1 MKPTARHQYFL
12 RGIRVSL
19 SGTKQK
25 FNIFNLHQLF
35 NKLIDFLRYYKFKN
49 EQNMKCSVCL
59 HLAILLCFGLTAS
72 AQKNDLPGNINNG
85 TFNPS
90 TLLWYSEPAKKWEDA
105 LPVGNGRLGAM
116 VFGNNAEERIQLNEE
131 TYWSGGPYSTV
142 VKGGYKVLPEIQKLV
157 FEEKYLAAHNLFG
170 RNLMGYPVEQMKY
183 QCLANLHLFF
193 KNQESI
199 SRYKRW
205 LDLESGISGV
215 SYMANGITYQREVF
229 ASAPDQVIIVRI
241 TADKPGSISFTANLR
256 GERNQTHS
264 NYATDYFKMDPYG
277 NDGLILTGKS
287 ADYMGVE
294 GKIKYDAR
302 IKAVIE
308 GGTIK
313 TDDVNLVIE
322 NANAVTIYFAAA
334 TNFVNYKDVSADQHQ
349 RVNDYFKAIENKN
362 YKTILDSAMADY
374 KKYFSRVS
382 LQLPNTAN
390 SFLPTPERVKKIQ
403 TESDPSMAALSY
415 QFGRYLMIGSSR
427 PGTEPANLQGI
438 WNDNMNPAWDSK
450 YTTNINTQMN
460 YWPVESGNLSEC
472 AEPLVRLIKEITDQG
487 TQVAREH
494 YGAKGWVLHQN
505 TDIWRVAAP
514 MDGPTWGTFTV
525 GGAWLCTHLW
535 EHYQYTM
542 DNNFLKETYPL
553 IEGSV
558 QFFMDFLVPHPN
570 GKWLVTN
577 PSTSPENFPDGGG
590 NKPYFDEVTA
600 GFREGTT
607 ICAGSSIDMQILY
620 DLFGYYIE
628 ASKVLGKE
636 GTFIQQVKSAREK
649 LVPPQIGKDGSLQ
662 EWADDW
668 KSLEKNHRHFSHMY
682 GLYPGKVLYE
692 KRTPALMEACKKVL
706 EERGDGATGWSR
718 AWKMALWAR
727 LGDGNRANKIY
738 KGYLKE
744 QCTVSLFALCG
755 KAMQVDGSFGVTA
768 AVTEMLMQSHD
779 GFIKLLPALPD
790 EWRDGEFKGLCA
802 RGGFELDFIWK
813 NKMVKKL
820 SILSKAGTDC
830 NIEFKPGMKLSRNGK
845 KIAFKKLA
853 NSIIEFKT
861 IPGVVY
867 QVDYTPDHL

>member
-1 MKPTARHQYFL
+1 
-12 RGIRVSL
+12 
-19 SGTKQK
+19 
-25 FNIFNLHQLF
+25 
-35 NKLIDFLRYYKFKN
+35 
-49 EQNMKCSVCL
+49 MKCS
-59 HLAILLCFGLTAS
+59 AFLCFAVLACS
-72 AQKNDLPGNINNG
+72 VLRAQNEVFPAKIN
-85 TFNPS
+85 THSFNPA
-90 TLLWYSEPAKKWEDA
+90 TLLWYDAPAKKWDEA

-116 VFGNNAEERIQLNEE
+116 VFGKNGEERIQLNEE

-142 VKGGYKVLPEIQKLV
+142 VKGGYKVLPEIQKKV

-193 KNQESI
+193 KNQDSVTD
-199 SRYKRW
+199 YKRW
-205 LDLESGISGV
+205 LDLETGISGV
-215 SYMANGITYQREVF
+215 SYTADGITYQREVL
-229 ASAPDQVIIVRI
+229 ASTPDQVIVVRI
-241 TADKPGSISFTANLR
+241 TANKPGSISFTANLR
-256 GERNQTHS
+256 GERNQVHS

-277 NDGLILTGKS
+277 DDGLILAGKS

-294 GKIKYDAR
+294 GKLKYEAR
-302 IKAVIE
+302 IKAVPE
-308 GGTIK
+308 GGTMK

-322 NANAVTIYFAAA
+322 NANSVTLYFAAA

-349 RVNDYFKAIENKN
+349 RVNDYFKAIESKS
-362 YKTILDSAMADY
+362 YKTILESAVADY
-374 KKYFSRVS
+374 KKYFDRVS
-382 LQLPNTAN
+382 LQLSNTAN

-403 TESDPSMAALSY
+403 TEPDPSMAALSY

-438 WNDNMNPAWDSK
+438 WNDNMNPSWDSK
-450 YTTNINTQMN
+450 YTTNINTEMN

-494 YGAKGWVLHQN
+494 YGARGWVLHQN

-542 DNNFLKETYPL
+542 DNNFLKETFPL
-553 IEGSV
+553 MEGSV
-558 QFFMDFLVPHPN
+558 QFFIDFFVPHPN

-628 ASKVLGKE
+628 AAKILGKDDA
-636 GTFIQQVKSAREK
+636 FVQQVKTAREK

-682 GLYPGKVLYE
+682 GLYPGKVLYD
-692 KRTPALMEACKKVL
+692 KRTPALIESYKKVL
-706 EERGDGATGWSR
+706 EERGDASTGFSR

-727 LGDGNRANKIY
+727 LGDGNRSNKIY
-738 KGYLKE
+738 KGYLNE
-744 QCTVSLFALCG
+744 QSCTSLFALCG
-755 KAMQVDGSFGVTA
+755 RSLQVDGNFGVTA
-768 AVTEMLMQSHD
+768 AVTEMLMQSQD
-779 GFIKLLPALPD
+779 RFIKLLPALPD
-790 EWRDGEFKGLCA
+790 EWSEGAFKGLCA

-813 NKMVKKL
+813 NKKVTQLK
-820 SILSKAGTDC
+820 ILSKAGEVC
-830 NIEFKPGMKLSRNGK
+830 RIEFKPGMKISSNGK
-845 KIAFKKLA
+845 NVTFKKLPE
-853 NSIIEFKT
+853 NKIEFNTTK
-861 IPGVVY
+861 GALYLVEY
-867 QVDYTPDHL
+867 L

>member
-1 MKPTARHQYFL
+1 MKYCKFL
-12 RGIRVSL
+12 FLIIELFLTSSLPAQQTGIPE
-19 SGTKQK
+19 K
-25 FNIFNLHQLF
+25 
-35 NKLIDFLRYYKFKN
+35 
-49 EQNMKCSVCL
+49 
-59 HLAILLCFGLTAS
+59 
-72 AQKNDLPGNINNG
+72 INAKA
-85 TFNPS
+85 FNPGS
-90 TLLWYSEPAKKWEDA
+90 LLWYSSPAKIWEEA

-116 VFGNNAEERIQLNEE
+116 VFGKNGEERIQLNEE

-142 VKGGYKVLPEIQKLV
+142 VKDGYKVLPEIQKLV

-170 RNLMGYPVEQMKY
+170 RNLMGYPVEQQKY
-183 QCLANLHLFF
+183 QALANLHLFF
-193 KNQESI
+193 KNQDSVI
-199 SRYKRW
+199 NYKRW
-205 LDLESGISGV
+205 LDLENGISGV
-215 SYMANGITYQREVF
+215 SYSSNGITYQREVF
-229 ASAPDQVIIVRI
+229 ASAPDQVIVVRI

-302 IKAVIE
+302 IKAVTD
-308 GGTIK
+308 GGTTK

-334 TNFVNYKDVSADQHQ
+334 TNFVSYKDVSADQHQ
-349 RVNDYFKAIENKN
+349 RVNNYFKAVENKN
-362 YKTILDSAMADY
+362 YNTVLDAAVTDY

-403 TESDPSMAALSY
+403 TEPDPSMAALSY

-628 ASKVLGKE
+628 ASKILGKDDAF
-636 GTFIQQVKSAREK
+636 TQSVKTAREK

-692 KRTPALMEACKKVL
+692 KRTPALIEAYKKVL

-727 LGDGNRANKIY
+727 LGNGNRANKIY

-744 QCTVSLFALCG
+744 QCCNSLFALCG
-755 KAMQVDGSFGVTA
+755 KSMQVDGSFGVTA
-768 AVTEMLMQSHD
+768 AVTEMLMQSQD
-779 GFIKLLPALPD
+779 RFIKLLPALPD
-790 EWRDGEFKGLCA
+790 EWSEGAFKGLCA
-802 RGGFELDFIWK
+802 RGGFELEFAWK
-813 NKMVKKL
+813 NKTVTQLK
-820 SILSKAGTDC
+820 ILSKAGADC
-830 NIEFKPGMKLSRNGK
+830 KIEFKPGMKINNNGK
-845 KIAFKKLA
+845 KVVFNKLA
-853 NSIIEFKT
+853 NGLIEFNTEK
-861 IPGVVY
+861 GAVY
-867 QVDYTPDHL
+867 LVN

>member
-1 MKPTARHQYFL
+1 MKYCKFL
-12 RGIRVSL
+12 FLIIELFLTSSLPAQQTGIPE
-19 SGTKQK
+19 K
-25 FNIFNLHQLF
+25 
-35 NKLIDFLRYYKFKN
+35 
-49 EQNMKCSVCL
+49 
-59 HLAILLCFGLTAS
+59 
-72 AQKNDLPGNINNG
+72 INAKA
-85 TFNPS
+85 FNPGS
-90 TLLWYSEPAKKWEDA
+90 LLWYSSPAKIWEEA

-116 VFGNNAEERIQLNEE
+116 VFGKNGEERIQLNEE

-142 VKGGYKVLPEIQKLV
+142 VKDGYKVLPEIQKLV

-170 RNLMGYPVEQMKY
+170 RNLMGYPVEQQKY
-183 QCLANLHLFF
+183 QALANLHLFF
-193 KNQESI
+193 KNQDSVI
-199 SRYKRW
+199 NYKRW
-205 LDLESGISGV
+205 LDLENGISGV
-215 SYMANGITYQREVF
+215 SYSSNGITYQREVF
-229 ASAPDQVIIVRI
+229 ASAPDQVIVVRI

-302 IKAVIE
+302 IKAVTD
-308 GGTIK
+308 GGTTK

-334 TNFVNYKDVSADQHQ
+334 TNFVSYKDVSADQHQ
-349 RVNDYFKAIENKN
+349 RVNNYFKAIENKN
-362 YKTILDSAMADY
+362 YNTVLDAAVTDY

-403 TESDPSMAALSY
+403 TEPDPSMAALSY

-628 ASKVLGKE
+628 ASKILGKDDAF
-636 GTFIQQVKSAREK
+636 TQSVKIARGK

-692 KRTPALMEACKKVL
+692 KRTPALIEAYKKVL

-727 LGDGNRANKIY
+727 LGNGNRANKIY

-744 QCTVSLFALCG
+744 QCCNSLFALCG
-755 KAMQVDGSFGVTA
+755 KSMQVDGSFGVTA
-768 AVTEMLMQSHD
+768 AVTEMLMQSQD

-790 EWRDGEFKGLCA
+790 EWSEGAFKGLCA
-802 RGGFELDFIWK
+802 RGGFELDFTWK
-813 NKMVKKL
+813 NKTVTQLK
-820 SILSKAGTDC
+820 ILSKAGADC
-830 NIEFKPGMKLSRNGK
+830 KIEFKPGMKISNNGK
-845 KIAFKKLA
+845 KVVFNKLA
-853 NSIIEFKT
+853 NGLIEFNTVK
-861 IPGVVY
+861 GAVY
-867 QVDYTPDHL
+867 LVN

>member
-1 MKPTARHQYFL
+1 
-12 RGIRVSL
+12 
-19 SGTKQK
+19 
-25 FNIFNLHQLF
+25 
-35 NKLIDFLRYYKFKN
+35 
-49 EQNMKCSVCL
+49 MKCIRFFCF
-59 HLAILLCFGLTAS
+59 IFLLSFSPGIFG
-72 AQKNDLPGNINNG
+72 QKNDIPEKIKSK
-85 TFNPS
+85 TFNPA
-90 TLLWYSEPAKKWEDA
+90 TMIWQNIPARKWDEA

-116 VFGNNAEERIQLNEE
+116 VFGKNGEERIQLNEE

-193 KNQESI
+193 KNQEHVTD
-199 SRYKRW
+199 YKRW

-215 SYMANGITYQREVF
+215 SYTVDGITYLREVF
-229 ASAPDQVIIVRI
+229 ASAPDQVIVIRI
-241 TADKPGSISFTANLR
+241 TANKPGRISFTANLR

-264 NYATDYFKMDPYG
+264 NYATDYFRMDPYG

-294 GKIKYDAR
+294 GKLRYEAR
-302 IKAVIE
+302 IKAIPD

-313 TDDVNLVIE
+313 TDDVNLIIE
-322 NANAVTIYFAAA
+322 NANSVTLYFAAA

-349 RVNDYFKAIENKN
+349 RVDNYFNAIENKT
-362 YKTILDSAMADY
+362 YHTILANAVADY
-374 KKYFSRVS
+374 KKYFTRVS
-382 LQLPNTAN
+382 LQLFNTEN
-390 SFLPTPERVKKIQ
+390 SFLPTSERVNKIQ
-403 TESDPSMAALSY
+403 TEPDPSMAALSY

-438 WNDNMNPAWDSK
+438 WNDNMNPSWDSK
-450 YTTNINTQMN
+450 YTTNINTEMN

-472 AEPLVRLIKEITDQG
+472 AEPLVRMIKEITDQG

-494 YGAKGWVLHQN
+494 YGARGWVFHQN

-525 GGAWLCTHLW
+525 GGAWLCTHIW
-535 EHYQYTM
+535 EHYQYTR
-542 DNNFLKETYPL
+542 DKDFLKETYPL
-553 IEGSV
+553 LEGSV
-558 QFFMDFLVPHPN
+558 QFFLDFLVPHPN

-628 ASKVLGKE
+628 AAKVLGKE
-636 GTFIQQVKSAREK
+636 DGFVQQVKVAREK

-692 KRTPALMEACKKVL
+692 KRTPALIESYKKVL
-706 EERGDGATGWSR
+706 EERGDASTGFSR

-727 LGDGNRANKIY
+727 LGDGNRSNKIY

-744 QCTVSLFALCG
+744 QSCISMFALCG
-755 KAMQVDGSFGVTA
+755 KSLQVDGNFGVTA

-790 EWRDGEFKGLCA
+790 EWDEGEFRGLVA
-802 RGGFELDFIWK
+802 RGAFELDFVWK
-813 NKMVKKL
+813 NKVVTQLK
-820 SILSKAGTDC
+820 ILSKAGEVC
-830 NIEFKPGMKLSRNGK
+830 RIEFKEGVKISSNGRN
-845 KIAFKKLA
+845 ISFKMLPDNK
-853 NSIIEFKT
+853 IEFTTTK
-861 IPGVVY
+861 GAVY
-867 QVDYTPDHL
+867 LVK

>member
-1 MKPTARHQYFL
+1 
-12 RGIRVSL
+12 
-19 SGTKQK
+19 
-25 FNIFNLHQLF
+25 
-35 NKLIDFLRYYKFKN
+35 
-49 EQNMKCSVCL
+49 MKC
-59 HLAILLCFGLTAS
+59 IKFFCFALVFLFPPRMF
-72 AQKNDLPGNINNG
+72 AQKNDTPEKINSK
-85 TFNPS
+85 TFNPA
-90 TLLWYSEPAKKWEDA
+90 TLLWHDIPAKKWDEA

-116 VFGNNAEERIQLNEE
+116 VFGKNGEERIQLNEE

-142 VKGGYKVLPEIQKLV
+142 VKGGYKVLPEIQKKV

-170 RNLMGYPVEQMKY
+170 RYLMGYPVEQMKY

-193 KNQESI
+193 KNQDSVTG
-199 SRYKRW
+199 YKRW
-205 LDLESGISGV
+205 LDLETGIAGV
-215 SYMANGITYQREVF
+215 SYTVNGIQYQREVF
-229 ASAPDQVIIVRI
+229 SSAPDQVIVVRI
-241 TADKPGSISFTANLR
+241 TADKPNSISFTANLR

-264 NYATDYFKMDPYG
+264 NYATDYFRMDPYG

-294 GKIKYDAR
+294 GKIRYEAR
-302 IKAVIE
+302 IKAVPE
-308 GGTIK
+308 GGTMK

-322 NANAVTIYFAAA
+322 NANLVTLYFAAA

-349 RVNDYFKAIENKN
+349 RVNNYFSALENKS
-362 YKTILDSAMADY
+362 YHSILSFAVADH
-374 KKYFSRVS
+374 KKYFDRVS
-382 LQLPNTAN
+382 LQLSNTAN

-403 TESDPSMAALSY
+403 TEPDPSMAALSY

-450 YTTNINTQMN
+450 YTTNINTEMN

-472 AEPLVRLIKEITDQG
+472 AEPLVRMIRELTDQG

-494 YGAKGWVLHQN
+494 YGARGWVFHQN

-525 GGAWLCTHLW
+525 GGAWLCTHIW

-542 DNNFLKETYPL
+542 DKDFLKETYPL

-628 ASKVLGKE
+628 AAKILGKNDA
-636 GTFIQQVKSAREK
+636 FVQQVKAAREK
-649 LVPPQIGKDGSLQ
+649 LVPPQIGRDGSLQ

-692 KRTPALMEACKKVL
+692 KRTPALIESYKKVL
-706 EERGDGATGWSR
+706 EERGDASTGFSR

-727 LGDGNRANKIY
+727 LGDGNRSNKIY
-738 KGYLKE
+738 KGYLKD
-744 QCTVSLFALCG
+744 QSCTSLFALCG
-755 KAMQVDGSFGVTA
+755 RSLQVDGNFGVTA

-790 EWRDGEFKGLCA
+790 EWGEGEFKGLCA
-802 RGGFELDFIWK
+802 RGGFELHFAWK
-813 NKMVKKL
+813 NKTVTQLK
-820 SILSKAGTDC
+820 ILSRAGAFC
-830 NIEFKPGMKLSRNGK
+830 RIEFKPGMKISSNGK
-845 KIAFKKLA
+845 KVGFKKLPD
-853 NSIIEFKT
+853 NKIEFATTK
-861 IPGVVY
+861 GAVY
-867 QVDYTPDHL
+867 LIEYL